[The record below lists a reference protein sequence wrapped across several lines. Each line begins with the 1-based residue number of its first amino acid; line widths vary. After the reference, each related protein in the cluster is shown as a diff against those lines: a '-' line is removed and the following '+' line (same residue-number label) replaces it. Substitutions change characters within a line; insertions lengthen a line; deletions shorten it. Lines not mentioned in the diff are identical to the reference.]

1 MKKTYISPNMVV
13 VKLAMT
19 QPLASSPTATIGS
32 GSVNAEDVQVRGF
45 NGVIIWD
52 DEW

>member
-19 QPLASSPTATIGS
+19 QPLAVSLDPNQSVDAGS
-32 GSVNAEDVQVRGF
+32 VQVRGY